1 MLGRDLKVLLKHR
14 YRKLKMPFVQKLK
27 VEDELATPE
36 TLDLIQDLLSTDGHL
51 QRIINDMEHTLRRIP
66 TELRSVSQSDLDSL
80 VPTRDK
86 AIKEGSEKPSRTTI
100 AARHSPPTMPLE
112 QQTLSLRNTNAKIA
126 LTLQKHLEETC
137 SKMEETSRQMEE
149 TCNQLR
155 NDKEKLH
162 EELEHKAKIIGS
174 LQSNEEHYLK
184 TIGNLRADLEQLNN
198 KVSEQTK
205 ILTNLSTLSF
215 QLTNENK
222 VIPSLREVQAKL
234 NTRLEEASRENERF
248 HTQLQMMKLE
258 REKFHILLTSKDNEL
273 EKFKLEVKSIQELVA
288 DQLTNMKNFV
298 NHEKARDHLDNIIRV
313 VSSHTQSLGF
323 DTELESIVT
332 DVSHEPSGGGE
343 GGRGPYCSSPTSS
356 MTSSLGIYPSWQ
368 VISRI
373 SSATNQETDIK
384 STSDIVLLGPNS
396 RSLDHSKDFTS
407 DINFD
412 EAQLLKS
419 STPPAFASLQIYTIL
434 ENNCENTPSRTS
446 FKLEE
451 VTSAK
456 LVDITQTCKSS
467 DVAKVKSSAKVM
479 PDLSPGNEDISETLR
494 LHKWFEEVKSLK
506 WWNKDIELP
515 DPPQPFD
522 DVTEPEVNSQ
532 ISEMSGDRFTL
543 NSDLLSLSEIED
555 IGK

>member
-1 MLGRDLKVLLKHR
+1 MNLSS
-14 YRKLKMPFVQKLK
+14 
-27 VEDELATPE
+27 LATDE
-36 TLDLIQDLLSTDGHL
+36 HL

-66 TELRSVSQSDLDSL
+66 TELRSISQSDLDSL

-86 AIKEGSEKPSRTTI
+86 ATNEGSEKPSRTTI
-100 AARHSPPTMPLE
+100 PARHSPHTKPLE
-112 QQTLSLRNTNAKIA
+112 QHNLSLRKTNSKIA

-174 LQSNEEHYLK
+174 LKSNEEHYLK

-222 VIPSLREVQAKL
+222 VIPSLREAQAKL
-234 NTRLEEASRENERF
+234 NIRLEEAFRENERLR
-248 HTQLQMMKLE
+248 TQLQMMKLE

-273 EKFKLEVKSIQELVA
+273 EKFKLEVKGIQELVA

-323 DTELESIVT
+323 DTELESMVS

-343 GGRGPYCSSPTSS
+343 GRRGPHCSSPTSS
-356 MTSSLGIYPSWQ
+356 MSSSLGIYPSWQ

-373 SSATNQETDIK
+373 SSATNQEIDTK
-384 STSDIVLLGPNS
+384 STSDIVLLGCNS
-396 RSLDHSKDFTS
+396 RSLDRSKDFTS
-407 DINFD
+407 DVNFD
-412 EAQLLKS
+412 EAHLLES

-434 ENNCENTPSRTS
+434 ENNCENTPSRAS

-456 LVDITQTCKSS
+456 LVDITQTHKSS
-467 DVAKVKSSAKVM
+467 DVAKVKSSDKVK
-479 PDLSPGNEDISETLR
+479 PDLSPGKEDNSETVR
-494 LHKWFEEVKSLK
+494 LHKWFEEIKSLK
-506 WWNKDIELP
+506 WWNKDVELP
-515 DPPQPFD
+515 DPPRPFD
-522 DVTEPEVNSQ
+522 DVTEPDVNSQ

-543 NSDLLSLSEIED
+543 NSDLLSLSEMED
-555 IGK
+555 RGK